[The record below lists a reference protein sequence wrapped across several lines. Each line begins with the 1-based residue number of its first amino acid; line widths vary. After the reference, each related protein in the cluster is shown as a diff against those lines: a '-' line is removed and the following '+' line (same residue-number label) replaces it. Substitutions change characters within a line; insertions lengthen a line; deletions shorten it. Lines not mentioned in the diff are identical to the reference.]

1 MERKGIVDFVI
12 KGAMK
17 QGDIIGSQDWFTAT
31 LRDIY
36 LNIASYIPRLL
47 RPLKFQKPWK
57 IKNGIIDKELF
68 PNDVNGVIIPHPS
81 LNIKVENKL
90 FDQFLGNNF
99 GILVFD
105 NTNNIYDE
113 IKKLDSSKIF
123 KDHIYLIDEDHE
135 FNKDKKISRWS
146 TENNIAATI
155 YRPDQHI
162 YGCVGHENVVNDIDK
177 LTHKL
182 IDELI

>member
-1 MERKGIVDFVI
+1 MFFIDYLLFFFIGAIFGSFIHSFVSR
-12 KGAMK
+12 
-17 QGDIIGSQDWFTAT
+17 Q
-31 LRDIY
+31 
-36 LNIASYIPRLL
+36 
-47 RPLKFQKPWK
+47 
-57 IKNGIIDKELF
+57 
-68 PNDVNGVIIPHPS
+68 S
-81 LNIKVENKL
+81 L
-90 FDQFLGNNF
+90 
-99 GILVFD
+99 
-105 NTNNIYDE
+105 
-113 IKKLDSSKIF
+113 KLDSSKIF
-123 KDHIYLIDEDHE
+123 KDHIYLLDEDHE